1 MNFRNTLLI
10 VFLVFFAAG
19 CSESGKKA
27 ALSDKSRE
35 VVTMRGFHMVQ
46 TELGVKKYEIDAAE
60 ASINPKAK
68 KIRFFKVKTRYFD
81 KNKEVASLT
90 SDTGVI
96 QTDTND
102 IEVKGNV
109 IMTTMDGSRLETSA
123 LTWYSKKNKMETNEY
138 VKVVRGDNIME
149 GVGMESDLM
158 LENVT
163 IKKVSTKISD
173 LDAFK
178 EKKSK

>member
-1 MNFRNTLLI
+1 MAKSIFIVILI
-10 VFLVFFAAG
+10 LVVTG
-19 CSESGKKA
+19 CSESERRA
-27 ALSDKSRE
+27 SLSDKSRE

-46 TELGVKKYEIDAAE
+46 TELGIKKYEIDAAA
-60 ASINPKAK
+60 ASINPKEK
-68 KIRFFKVKTRYFD
+68 RIRFFNVKTRYYD
-81 KNKEVASLT
+81 KDKEIANLK

-102 IEVKGNV
+102 IDVKGNV
-109 IMTTMDGSRLETSA
+109 VMTTMDGSTLETSS
-123 LTWYSKKNKMETNEY
+123 LTWYSARSKLETNEY
-138 VKVVRGDNIME
+138 VKIVRGGNIME

-163 IKKVSTKISD
+163 LKKVSTRILN

-178 EKKSK
+178 EKKNK

>member
-1 MNFRNTLLI
+1 VLA
-10 VFLVFFAAG
+10 VFFFISG
-19 CSESGKKA
+19 CGDSGRKA
-27 ALSDKSRE
+27 AISDKSSA

-46 TELGVKKYEIDAAE
+46 TELGVKKYEIDASE

-68 KIRFFKVKTRYFD
+68 RIRFFSVRTRYFD
-81 KNKEVASLT
+81 KEKEVADLR

-96 QTDTND
+96 HTDTND
-102 IEVKGNV
+102 MEARGNV
-109 IMTTMDGSRLETSA
+109 VMTTVDGSRLETPE
-123 LTWYSKKNKMETNEY
+123 LYWNNIKNKLQTNEY
-138 VKVVRGDNIME
+138 VKVTRGNNIME

-163 IKKVSTKISD
+163 LKRVTTNISD

-178 EKKSK
+178 GTKSK